1 MELFAFLISLGATTA
16 GAISGIGGAAIITPV
31 WDAVSGLTVSTIS
44 FLSGCTVLAM
54 SVVSLL
60 RNTGAKIDR
69 ASSTPLALGAALGGL
84 LGKWVFDLVRAG
96 FPAGV
101 VGVVQSTLL
110 LLMLLAVFL
119 FMKGKGKIPTYQVKN
134 LAVTALAGLSLGM
147 LSAFLGIGG
156 GPLNIALLAFLFSM
170 DSKTCAATSISII
183 LFSQTASFLST
194 LLGGRVPEFS
204 PVMLGLMI
212 AGGVGGGF
220 LGSALVKKMDNA
232 KVDRFFTWMLAF
244 LAVIS
249 GWNLWRFLG
258 MV

>member
-1 MELFAFLISLGATTA
+1 MLF
-16 GAISGIGGAAIITPV
+16 
-31 WDAVSGLTVSTIS
+31 
-44 FLSGCTVLAM
+44 
-54 SVVSLL
+54 
-60 RNTGAKIDR
+60 R
-69 ASSTPLALGAALGGL
+69 
-84 LGKWVFDLVRAG
+84 
-96 FPAGV
+96 
-101 VGVVQSTLL
+101 STLL

-170 DSKTCAATSISII
+170 DSKTCAVNSIYII

>member
-1 MELFAFLISLGATTA
+1 MELFAFLISILATTA
-16 GAISGIGGAAIITPV
+16 GAISGIGGGVIIKPV
-31 WDAVSGLTVSTIS
+31 LDAVSGLPVSTIS

-60 RNTGAKIDR
+60 RSTGAKVDK
-69 ASSTPLALGAALGGL
+69 ASSTPLALGAAVGGL
-84 LGKWVFDLVRAG
+84 MGKWVFDLVRGG

-101 VGVVQSTLL
+101 VGAVQSFLL

-119 FMKGKGKIPTYQVKN
+119 FMKSKGKIATLRVKS
-134 LAVTALAGLSLGM
+134 LPVTVLAGLSLGM

-170 DSKTCAATSISII
+170 DSKTCAVNSIYII
-183 LFSQTASFLST
+183 LFSQAASLLST
-194 LLGGRVPEFS
+194 LLQRHIPEFS
-204 PVMLGLMI
+204 PVMLCLMI
-212 AGGVGGGF
+212 LGGVGGGL
-220 LGSALVKKMDNA
+220 LGSALVKRMDNRH
-232 KVDRFFTWMLAF
+232 VDRFFTWMLAF

-258 MV
+258 MI